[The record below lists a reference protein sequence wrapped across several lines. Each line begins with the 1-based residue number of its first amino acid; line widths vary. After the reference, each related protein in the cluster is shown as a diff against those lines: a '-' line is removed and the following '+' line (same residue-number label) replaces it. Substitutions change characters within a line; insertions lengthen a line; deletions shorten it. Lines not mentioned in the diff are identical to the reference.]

1 MALRHSA
8 RLALAFV
15 AASGL
20 YLGASAVAAVRQE
33 ESSAAW
39 KQYAA
44 DLVYRFLP
52 EETMIEQAGADAI
65 ELNIYDIPADLSV
78 PGSAIEDHLVR
89 ASRI

>member
-39 KQYAA
+39 
-44 DLVYRFLP
+44 LLP
-52 EETMIEQAGADAI
+52 EETMIEQAGADAV

-78 PGSAIEDHLVR
+78 PGH
-89 ASRI
+89 